1 MLNTFFY
8 SNHTLQLL
16 SVIHPTS
23 PILTACVLCSEHQ
36 VCDLALDI
44 TKASGQDGILAR
56 MLRYPAPSIAS
67 ILTHSTIQSVIGLR
81 CHSI

>member
-23 PILTACVLCSEHQ
+23 PVLCSEQQ
-36 VCDLALDI
+36 VCDLLAALDI

-56 MLRYPAPSIAS
+56 MLRYPVPSIAS
-67 ILTHSTIQSVIGLR
+67 ILTHSTIQSVIKLR